1 MGRPANQYNQSQGW
15 RIQKQRREE
24 ARSKLPAWYW
34 RVLSMRFDSDVEPGD
49 YDEDI
54 SELGES
60 DKSSE
65 EDDERECDC
74 GDDVSECDCDLKD
87 GENTDEESGSEKTCN
102 GSDAELYYELKEERK
117 TRKRELLEGRKRE
130 EKAKELEKEFVKGKE
145 DEVNAAYQA
154 FRKARRRAKKR
165 GEKIPID
172 FTASRSY
179 KLYSSDHVE
188 WAYDH
193 SIMYSTQRADFDYI
207 DECDGGAPSPNDGSE
222 KPLYGQIYL
231 DGAANCTF
239 GPIPVPKRAR
249 RKDMAVTSSGD
260 GGGKYD
266 LRLKFF
272 GNEYL
277 KVSVPRALVE
287 GGLKL
292 RSGAPERFE
301 FVGIVR
307 DLEEEKIERKKACPA
322 SPRESYFEMDL
333 W

>member
-34 RVLSMRFDSDVEPGD
+34 RVLPAYLDGDVEPED

-60 DKSSE
+60 DTSSE
-65 EDDERECDC
+65 EDDERECGC
-74 GDDVSECDCDLKD
+74 GDDASECDCDLND
-87 GENTDEESGSEKTCN
+87 GENTDEESESVKTCD
-102 GSDAELYYELKEERK
+102 GSDAETYYELKEERE
-117 TRKRELLEGRKRE
+117 TRKRELWEERKRK
-130 EKAKELEKEFVKGKE
+130 EKAKEFVKGKE

-172 FTASRSY
+172 FTVSRSY
-179 KLYSSDHVE
+179 KLYSSDHDE
-188 WAYDH
+188 WAHDH
-193 SIMYSTQRADFDYI
+193 SMYSTQRADFYHI
-207 DECDGGAPSPNDGSE
+207 DECDGGAPSPNGGSE

-249 RKDMAVTSSGD
+249 RKDMAVTGD
-260 GGGKYD
+260 GAGKYD

-287 GGLKL
+287 GHHKL

-307 DLEEEKIERKKACPA
+307 DLEKEKIERKKACPA